1 MVAKEESTGSSM
13 PKSSASPSSVP
24 EGVIPVTKDKR
35 GRTVHHWEDGM
46 KMVIFSPGEKFEYNT
61 GGWDTDETNHDSDE
75 GSSIEYSIS
84 MVSSGLDEDLVMA
97 QV

>member
-13 PKSSASPSSVP
+13 PESIASPSFVP
-24 EGVIPVTKDKR
+24 KGVIAVKKDKC

-46 KMVIFSPGEKFEYNT
+46 KMVIFSPGEKFEYST

-75 GSSIEYSIS
+75 GSSTEYSIS
-84 MVSSGLDEDLVMA
+84 MV
-97 QV
+97 